1 MTCPRAFPHDGAQRN
16 AVSVASHYRPSLVAT
31 ASSQVG
37 RARAAL
43 CCFRRAR
50 GHAIEQTSRRRRR
63 GATRRRADAASPA
76 LSRITPRSGAP
87 HVKRRPPAAT
97 AAWGSLPVASVT
109 VAMCST
115 CRHSFDEVPAR
126 AHPRHRGPPLV
137 LGRRPA
143 YRGFGIRETES
154 IDVHLLLRLRESP
167 WTGYGPTSSRRR
179 WAFALALPR
188 ADHERRRLSIPM
200 GGHKIGARGCA
211 GRPARLPRRPA
222 SSTPWGTARG
232 ARRLAHPPPGGGQP
246 HGLAAAVNPFSRSLA
261 AEGIAGPSAC
271 CFAALAPF

>member
-1 MTCPRAFPHDGAQRN
+1 MRCRRAPNNSPGAVGRPVRRPKKQSHDLPASLSARRN
-16 AVSVASHYRPSLVAT
+16 AASVASHYRPSLVAT

-87 HVKRRPPAAT
+87 HVKRGPPAAA

-126 AHPRHRGPPLV
+126 AHPRHRGPPV
-137 LGRRPA
+137 ALGRRPA
-143 YRGFGIRETES
+143 YRSFGTRKAARIPIRCLGAG
-154 IDVHLLLRLRESP
+154 H
-167 WTGYGPTSSRRR
+167 GAACSR
-179 WAFALALPR
+179 P
-188 ADHERRRLSIPM
+188 
-200 GGHKIGARGCA
+200 
-211 GRPARLPRRPA
+211 
-222 SSTPWGTARG
+222 
-232 ARRLAHPPPGGGQP
+232 
-246 HGLAAAVNPFSRSLA
+246 
-261 AEGIAGPSAC
+261 
-271 CFAALAPF
+271 